1 MNSIRA
7 FLSMILA
14 TSMKLFVY
22 ISFKLMIDLV
32 LDNKSLG
39 SEIIRSLRTLRYI
52 YSKVVDKNTIRQT
65 NILEFENG
73 IKTLS
78 IIMNIFYPVFFFVSL
93 CSLPIVF
100 KESSSVFTTRYCL
113 LCDSR
118 RSNCLVNNPII

>member
-1 MNSIRA
+1 
-7 FLSMILA
+7 
-14 TSMKLFVY
+14 
-22 ISFKLMIDLV
+22 MIDLV

-78 IIMNIFYPVFFFVSL
+78 IIMNIFYPVFFFVFL